1 MIPTIEN
8 LTSLNIESNMKTTNT
23 LIDDIYD
30 LVKFKSPD
38 KSVDAE
44 QIIDDFGEA
53 CKDLMRKEFTQ
64 RGRFDARKLRMSN
77 IGKTDRFLWNHY
89 NNVGPKEKMQPHT
102 LVKFMYGH
110 LIEEMLLLFVR
121 LAGHTVTHEQAEA
134 TVQGISGSMDC
145 KIDGVVTDV
154 KSAST
159 YGFKKFKDATLAFDD
174 PFGYIDQIKGYAR
187 SEGETEV
194 GWLAMDKANGH
205 LTYLKYDLEDEQ
217 APVYEVLKKDIEERI
232 IHVKEMVQQKEPP
245 PLCHDTVPDG
255 KSGNM
260 KLAMGCSYCHFKHAC
275 YPDLRAFAYSYGPR
289 YLTEVVNEPKV
300 QEIT

>member
-1 MIPTIEN
+1 
-8 LTSLNIESNMKTTNT
+8 MKTVNT

-64 RGRFDARKLRMSN
+64 RGKFDARKLRMSN
-77 IGKTDRFLWNHY
+77 IGKDDRYLWNHY
-89 NNVGPKEKMQPHT
+89 NSVGPKEKMQPHT

-110 LIEEMLLLFVR
+110 LIEEMLLLFAR
-121 LAGHTVTHEQAEA
+121 LAGHTVTHEQAHAE
-134 TVQGISGSMDC
+134 VEGISGSMDC
-145 KIDGVVTDV
+145 KIDGIVTDV

-174 PFGYIDQIKGYAR
+174 PFGYVDQIKGYAK
-187 SEGETEV
+187 SEGETQV

-205 LTYLKYDLEDEQ
+205 LTYLKYDLEDKQ
-217 APVYEVLKKDIEERI
+217 APVYEVLKSDITERI
-232 IHVKEMVQQKEPP
+232 KHIKKMVQQKEPP
-245 PLCHDTVPDG
+245 ELCHKPVPDG

-260 KLAMGCSYCHFKHAC
+260 KLATGCSYCHFKHAC
-275 YPDLRAFAYSYGPR
+275 YPKLRTFLYSTGPR
-289 YLTEVVNEPKV
+289 FLTEVVNEPKV
-300 QEIT
+300 QEITEN

>member
-1 MIPTIEN
+1 
-8 LTSLNIESNMKTTNT
+8 MKTTNT
-23 LIDDIYD
+23 LVDDIYN
-30 LVKFKSPD
+30 LVQYKSPD
-38 KSVDAE
+38 RSVDAE

-53 CKDLMRKEFTQ
+53 CKALMRKEFTQ
-64 RGRFDARKLRMSN
+64 RGSFDGRKLRMSN
-77 IGKTDRFLWNHY
+77 IGKTDRYLWNHY

-134 TVQGISGSMDC
+134 EVQGIKGSMDC

-205 LTYLKYDLEDEQ
+205 LTFLKYDLEDKQ
-217 APVYEVLKKDIEERI
+217 APVYEVLGKDIEDRI
-232 IHVKEMVQQKEPP
+232 IHIKEMVAQKEPP
-245 PLCHDTVPDG
+245 ELCYETVPDG

-260 KLAMGCSYCHFKHAC
+260 KLATGCSYCHFKHAC
-275 YPDLRAFAYSYGPR
+275 YPNLRAFAYSYGPR

-300 QEIT
+300 QEIL

>member
-1 MIPTIEN
+1 
-8 LTSLNIESNMKTTNT
+8 MKTTNT
-23 LIDDIYD
+23 LVDDIYN
-30 LVKFKSPD
+30 LVQYKSPD
-38 KSVDAE
+38 RSVDAE

-53 CKDLMRKEFTQ
+53 CKALMRKEFTQ
-64 RGRFDARKLRMSN
+64 RGSFDGRKLRMSN
-77 IGKTDRFLWNHY
+77 IGKTDRYLWNHY

-134 TVQGISGSMDC
+134 EVQGIKGSMDC

-205 LTYLKYDLEDEQ
+205 LTFLKYDLEDKQ
-217 APVYEVLKKDIEERI
+217 APVYEVLGKDIEDRI
-232 IHVKEMVQQKEPP
+232 IHIKEMVEQKEPP
-245 PLCHDTVPDG
+245 ELCYEPVPDG

-260 KLAMGCSYCHFKHAC
+260 KLATGCSYCHFKHAC
-275 YPDLRAFAYSYGPR
+275 YPNLRAFAYSYGPR

-300 QEIT
+300 QEIL

>member
-1 MIPTIEN
+1 
-8 LTSLNIESNMKTTNT
+8 MKTTDT
-23 LIDDIYD
+23 LIKDIYKLMQNKLTD
-30 LVKFKSPD
+30 SE
-38 KSVDAE
+38 VDAE
-44 QIIDDFGEA
+44 AEIDKFGEA
-53 CKDLMRKEFTQ
+53 CKDLMRKEFLNGK
-64 RGRFDARKLRMSN
+64 RSDSRKLRMSN
-77 IGKTDRFLWNHY
+77 IGKTDRYLWNHY
-89 NNVGPKEKMQPHT
+89 NNVGPTEKMQSHT

-121 LAGHTVTHEQAEA
+121 LAGHTVTHEQAYAE
-134 TVQGISGSMDC
+134 VQGIKGSMDC

-159 YGFKKFKDATLAFDD
+159 YGFKKFKDGSLAFDD

-187 SEGETEV
+187 SEGETKV

-205 LTYLKYDLEDEQ
+205 LTFLKYDLEDEE
-217 APVYEVLKKDIEERI
+217 APAYPVLKKDIEERI
-232 IHVKEMVQQKEPP
+232 IHIKEMVNQEEPP
-245 PLCHDTVPDG
+245 ELCYETVPDG

-275 YPDLRAFAYSYGPR
+275 YPNLRAFAYSYGPR

-300 QEIT
+300 QEIL

>member
-1 MIPTIEN
+1 
-8 LTSLNIESNMKTTNT
+8 MKTTNT
-23 LIDDIYD
+23 LVDDIYN
-30 LVKFKSPD
+30 LVQYKSPD
-38 KSVDAE
+38 RSVDAE

-53 CKDLMRKEFTQ
+53 CKALMRKEFTQ
-64 RGRFDARKLRMSN
+64 RGSFDGRKLRMSN
-77 IGKTDRFLWNHY
+77 IGKTDRYLWNHY

-134 TVQGISGSMDC
+134 EVQGIKGSMDC

-159 YGFKKFKDATLAFDD
+159 FGFKKFKDATLAFDD

-205 LTYLKYDLEDEQ
+205 LTFLKYDLEDKQ
-217 APVYEVLKKDIEERI
+217 APVYEVLGKDIEDRI
-232 IHVKEMVQQKEPP
+232 IHIKEMVEQKEPP
-245 PLCHDTVPDG
+245 ELCYETVPDG

-260 KLAMGCSYCHFKHAC
+260 KLATGCSYCHFKHAC
-275 YPDLRAFAYSYGPR
+275 YPNLRTFAYSYGPR

-300 QEIT
+300 QEIL

>member
-1 MIPTIEN
+1 
-8 LTSLNIESNMKTTNT
+8 MKTTNT
-23 LIDDIYD
+23 LVDDIYN
-30 LVKFKSPD
+30 LVQYKSPD
-38 KSVDAE
+38 RSVDAE

-53 CKDLMRKEFTQ
+53 CKALMRKEFTQ
-64 RGRFDARKLRMSN
+64 RGSFDGRKLRMSN
-77 IGKTDRFLWNHY
+77 IGKTDRYLWNHY

-134 TVQGISGSMDC
+134 EVQGIRGSMDC
-145 KIDGVVTDV
+145 KIDGIVTDV

-159 YGFKKFKDATLAFDD
+159 FGFKKFKDATLAFDD

-187 SEGETEV
+187 SEGETKV

-205 LTYLKYDLEDEQ
+205 LTFLKYDLEDKQ
-217 APVYEVLKKDIEERI
+217 APVYEVLGKDIEDRI
-232 IHVKEMVQQKEPP
+232 IHIKEMVKQEEPP
-245 PLCHDTVPDG
+245 ELCYKTIPDG

-275 YPDLRAFAYSYGPR
+275 YPKLRSFAYSYGPR

-300 QEIT
+300 QEIL

>member
-1 MIPTIEN
+1 
-8 LTSLNIESNMKTTNT
+8 MKTTDT
-23 LIDDIYD
+23 LVKDIYKLMQNKLTD
-30 LVKFKSPD
+30 SE
-38 KSVDAE
+38 VDAE
-44 QIIDDFGEA
+44 AEIDKFGEA
-53 CKDLMRKEFTQ
+53 CKDLMRKEFLNGK
-64 RGRFDARKLRMSN
+64 RSDSRKLRMSN
-77 IGKTDRFLWNHY
+77 IGKTDRYLWNHY
-89 NNVGPKEKMQPHT
+89 NNVGPTEKMQSHT

-121 LAGHTVTHEQAEA
+121 LAGHTVTHEQAYAE
-134 TVQGISGSMDC
+134 VQGIKGSMDC

-159 YGFKKFKDATLAFDD
+159 YGFKKFKDGSLAFDD

-187 SEGETEV
+187 SEGETKV

-205 LTYLKYDLEDEQ
+205 LTFLKYDLEDEE
-217 APVYEVLKKDIEERI
+217 APVYPVLKKDIEERI
-232 IHVKEMVQQKEPP
+232 IHIKEMVNQEEPP
-245 PLCHDTVPDG
+245 ELCYETVPDG

-275 YPDLRAFAYSYGPR
+275 YPNLRAFAYSYGPR

-300 QEIT
+300 QEIL

>member
-1 MIPTIEN
+1 
-8 LTSLNIESNMKTTNT
+8 MKTTDT
-23 LIDDIYD
+23 LIKDIYKLMQNKLTD
-30 LVKFKSPD
+30 SE
-38 KSVDAE
+38 VDAE
-44 QIIDDFGEA
+44 AEIDKFGEA
-53 CKDLMRKEFTQ
+53 CKDLMRKEFLNGK
-64 RGRFDARKLRMSN
+64 RSDSRKLRMSN
-77 IGKTDRFLWNHY
+77 IGKTDRYLWNHY
-89 NNVGPKEKMQPHT
+89 NNVGPTEKMQSHT

-121 LAGHTVTHEQAEA
+121 LAGHTVTHEQAYAE
-134 TVQGISGSMDC
+134 VQGIKGSMDC

-159 YGFKKFKDATLAFDD
+159 YGFKKFKDGSLAFDD

-187 SEGETEV
+187 SEGETKV

-205 LTYLKYDLEDEQ
+205 LTFLKYDLEDKQ
-217 APVYEVLKKDIEERI
+217 APVYEVLGKDIEDRI
-232 IHVKEMVQQKEPP
+232 IHIKEMVKQEEPP
-245 PLCHDTVPDG
+245 ELCYKTIPDG

-275 YPDLRAFAYSYGPR
+275 YPNLRAFAYSYGPR

-300 QEIT
+300 QEIL

>member
-1 MIPTIEN
+1 
-8 LTSLNIESNMKTTNT
+8 MKTTNT
-23 LIDDIYD
+23 LVDDIYN
-30 LVKFKSPD
+30 LVQYKSPD
-38 KSVDAE
+38 RSVDAE

-53 CKDLMRKEFTQ
+53 CKALMRKEFTQ
-64 RGRFDARKLRMSN
+64 RGSFDGRKLRMSN
-77 IGKTDRFLWNHY
+77 IGKTDRYLWNHY

-134 TVQGISGSMDC
+134 EVQGIRGSMDC
-145 KIDGVVTDV
+145 KIDGIVTDV

-159 YGFKKFKDATLAFDD
+159 FGFKKFKDATLAFDD

-187 SEGETEV
+187 SEGETKV

-205 LTYLKYDLEDEQ
+205 LTFLKYDLEDEE
-217 APVYEVLKKDIEERI
+217 APAYPILKKDIEDRI
-232 IHVKEMVQQKEPP
+232 IHIKEMVKQEEPP
-245 PLCHDTVPDG
+245 ELCYKTVPDG

-275 YPDLRAFAYSYGPR
+275 YPNLRAFAYSYGPR

-300 QEIT
+300 QEIL

>member
-1 MIPTIEN
+1 
-8 LTSLNIESNMKTTNT
+8 MKTTDT
-23 LIDDIYD
+23 LIKDIYK
-30 LVKFKSPD
+30 LMQNKTPD
-38 KSVDAE
+38 GAIDAE
-44 QIIDDFGEA
+44 AEIERFGEA
-53 CKDLMRKEFTQ
+53 CKDLMRKEFSN
-64 RGRFDARKLRMSN
+64 GRNFDSRKLRMSN
-77 IGKTDRFLWNHY
+77 IGKTDRYLWNHY

-134 TVQGISGSMDC
+134 EVQGIRGSMDC
-145 KIDGVVTDV
+145 KIDGIVTDV

-159 YGFKKFKDATLAFDD
+159 FGFKKFKDATLAFDD

-187 SEGETEV
+187 SEGETKV

-205 LTYLKYDLEDEQ
+205 LTFLKYDLEDKQ
-217 APVYEVLKKDIEERI
+217 APVYEVLGKDIEDRI
-232 IHVKEMVQQKEPP
+232 IHIKEMVKQEEPP
-245 PLCHDTVPDG
+245 ELCYKTIPDG

-275 YPDLRAFAYSYGPR
+275 YPNLRAFAYSYGPR

-300 QEIT
+300 QEIL

>member
-1 MIPTIEN
+1 
-8 LTSLNIESNMKTTNT
+8 MKTTNT
-23 LIDDIYD
+23 LVDDIYN
-30 LVKFKSPD
+30 LVQYKSPD
-38 KSVDAE
+38 RSVDAE

-53 CKDLMRKEFTQ
+53 CKALMRKEFTQ
-64 RGRFDARKLRMSN
+64 RGSFDGRKLRMSN
-77 IGKTDRFLWNHY
+77 IGKTDRYLWNHY

-134 TVQGISGSMDC
+134 EVQGIKGSMDC
-145 KIDGVVTDV
+145 KIDGIVTDV

-159 YGFKKFKDATLAFDD
+159 FGFKKFKDATLAFDD

-205 LTYLKYDLEDEQ
+205 LTFLKYDLEDKQ
-217 APVYEVLKKDIEERI
+217 APVYEVLGKDIEDRI
-232 IHVKEMVQQKEPP
+232 IHIKEMVEQKEPP
-245 PLCHDTVPDG
+245 ELCYETVPDG

-260 KLAMGCSYCHFKHAC
+260 KLATGCSYCHFKHAC
-275 YPDLRAFAYSYGPR
+275 YPNLRAFAYSYGPR

-300 QEIT
+300 QEIL